1 MRLHLAG
8 KYWNYR
14 ESRSLKWSGVELA
27 GLCKISPK
35 REIIILKTRN
45 QRNQL
50 DATIHE
56 MLHALSWAHG
66 EDAVQRIA
74 EATAGI
80 LYAVGLRRGRHGRD
94 RGSQP
99 LIRELVY
106 HALRASN
113 FHLDTDDGSVVAA
126 RDISKSLIRL
136 GWRWRSEKESSQKDS
151 G

>member
-1 MRLHLAG
+1 
-8 KYWNYR
+8 
-14 ESRSLKWSGVELA
+14 
-27 GLCKISPK
+27 
-35 REIIILKTRN
+35 
-45 QRNQL
+45 
-50 DATIHE
+50 

-99 LIRELVY
+99 LIREGVY
-106 HALRASN
+106 HGLRAAN

-136 GWRWRSEKESSQKDS
+136 GWRWRSEKESNQRDN